1 MPETLLETLESEKT
15 RYESMAFSTM
25 NEDVR
30 RYAQEKAKEVA
41 KTISLILEIN
51 ATTRK

>member
-1 MPETLLETLESEKT
+1 MQETLLETLEKEKT

-30 RYAQEKAKEVA
+30 KYAKEKAAEVSN
-41 KTISLILEIN
+41 TISLILAIN
-51 ATTRK
+51 VSTRK